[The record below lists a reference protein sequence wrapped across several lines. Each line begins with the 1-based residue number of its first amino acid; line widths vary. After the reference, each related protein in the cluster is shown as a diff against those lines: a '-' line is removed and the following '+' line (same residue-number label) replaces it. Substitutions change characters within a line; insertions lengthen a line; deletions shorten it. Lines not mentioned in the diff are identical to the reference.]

1 MFDDL
6 NVYVLDYKFK
16 ALCKGN
22 KNRSNGTSTKYMFI
36 RRCSP

>member
-16 ALCKGN
+16 VLCKGN
-22 KNRSNGTSTKYMFI
+22 KNCSNGTIQGDVHLKLTKT
-36 RRCSP
+36 